1 METLSTLLDA
11 FRNSS
16 LYTVYT
22 ISLHMFIRLWYFL
35 VIGIVVG
42 SVVSAY
48 LPRGKLSSLARRSGF
63 KGIVIA
69 SLLGAASPLG
79 SYAVIPIFAALLAS
93 GLPKAP
99 VMAFLV
105 SSPLINPIMFFWTWT
120 VINPSIAFARLV
132 SAVTLGMLCGVLIDY
147 LGKKRFILEDVLQ
160 AVSANPG
167 TQENLEASTLPEE
180 QASGSKF
187 REVLTLMW
195 GTAKYP
201 GRYFLIAI
209 VLAAVV
215 ETYVPTDAIIRYMG
229 GSKTSVLIATAMSIP
244 FYVCGG
250 GAIPIVAQFLH
261 MGMNKGAALAY
272 FVVGPAT
279 RIAPM
284 VTVLALVRKKIF
296 LVYFIVVLVGGMGLG
311 FLYGIL

>member
-1 METLSTLLDA
+1 M
-11 FRNSS
+11 
-16 LYTVYT
+16 VYT
-22 ISLHMFIRLWYFL
+22 ISLHLFIRLWYFL

-42 SVVSAY
+42 SVISVY
-48 LPRGKLSSLARRSGF
+48 LPRSKLSSVAKRSGF

-69 SLLGAASPLG
+69 SLLGAVSPLG

-105 SSPLINPIMFFWTWT
+105 SSPLINPVMFFWTWT

-132 SAVTLGMLCGVLIDY
+132 SAITLGMFCGVVVDY
-147 LGKKRFILEDVLQ
+147 LAKKQFILDQALQ
-160 AVSANPG
+160 GASANPG
-167 TQENLEASTLPEE
+167 PQETLDLSTFPDEE
-180 QASGSKF
+180 KSGSKL
-187 REVLTLMW
+187 REALVLMW
-195 GTAKYP
+195 NTAKYP

-209 VLAAVV
+209 MLAAVV

-284 VTVLALVRKKIF
+284 LTVLALVRKKVF
-296 LVYFIVVLVGGMGLG
+296 LVYFMVVVLGGMALG
-311 FLYGIL
+311 FLYGIV